1 MRGQISVL
9 EVPASSPT
17 SPSEESVLFWLGET
31 FTIIPN
37 LSKYWAANA
46 SKKSGSGPFA
56 GAAGVRAIKLDSVE
70 LQGERCS
77 AVAQIPKSS
86 TGTQSDIVIVAE
98 HRFVILSMGKQARQR
113 EGRMVL
119 VEKTTKG
126 GVGELDV
133 VGIEQALARMENGM
147 DVRRKIF

>member
-1 MRGQISVL
+1 
-9 EVPASSPT
+9 VPSSSPT

-46 SKKSGSGPFA
+46 GKKSGPGPFT
-56 GAAGVRAIKLDSVE
+56 GTPGTRAIKIDNVD

-77 AVAQIPKSS
+77 AVVQISKSS
-86 TGTQSDIVIVAE
+86 TGAHPDIVIVAE
-98 HRFVILSMGKQARQR
+98 HRLVILSTGKPVRQS

-119 VEKTTKG
+119 VDKSTNG
-126 GVGELDV
+126 ASSGELDV